1 MTDCPL
7 TYRLQ
12 LKYLKTPPKIFLLPL
27 AKAIR
32 GRRKQL
38 GLSQESLA
46 EACGFDRTYISMLE
60 RGTRNPSLQ
69 NLFKIASGLKT
80 SVSKLTE
87 VYDEEDY

>member
-1 MTDCPL
+1 M
-7 TYRLQ
+7 
-12 LKYLKTPPKIFLLPL
+12 KTPPKKFLLPL

-32 GRRKQL
+32 DRREQL

-69 NLFKIASGLKT
+69 NLLKIASGLNT

-87 VYDEEDY
+87 VYDGTKTD

>member
-1 MTDCPL
+1 M
-7 TYRLQ
+7 
-12 LKYLKTPPKIFLLPL
+12 KAPPKEFLLPL
-27 AKAIR
+27 AKVIR
-32 GRRKQL
+32 ERREHL

-69 NLFKIASGLKT
+69 SLLKIASGLNT

-87 VYDEEDY
+87 VYD

>member
-1 MTDCPL
+1 M
-7 TYRLQ
+7 
-12 LKYLKTPPKIFLLPL
+12 KTPPKKFLLPL
-27 AKAIR
+27 AKVIR
-32 GRRKQL
+32 DRREEL

-69 NLFKIASGLKT
+69 NLLKIASGLNT

-87 VYDEEDY
+87 VYDGTETN